1 MQSRA
6 KDLVIINRTLMIL
19 LLIRKDKEM
28 KRSITLSNQVAIV
41 TGGAQGIGKAL
52 CAGLAESGA
61 KVIIADINDKKA
73 SETISELRNSDLNV
87 EFIKADITDNQQ
99 INHLVDSVLQK
110 YHTVDILINNAGI
123 SRKNPIE
130 SFTEEDWYK
139 VMDVNLNAPFFLS
152 QAVGKIMIQKKKGKI
167 INVASMSAY
176 IVNKGIPQISY
187 NVSKSGI
194 KMLTKCLAAEWG
206 KYNIQVNAIA
216 PGYVFTEMTKKAL
229 AKPEIM
235 EERINGIPLSR
246 IAEPEDLVGAILFL
260 ASDSSSYIT
269 GHCIVIDGG
278 FTLW

>member
-1 MQSRA
+1 
-6 KDLVIINRTLMIL
+6 
-19 LLIRKDKEM
+19 M

-52 CAGLAESGA
+52 CTGLAESGA

-99 INHLVDSVLQK
+99 INHLVDRVLQK

-152 QAVGKIMIQKKKGKI
+152 QAVGKVMIQKKKGKI

-176 IVNKGIPQISY
+176 IVNKGVHQISY